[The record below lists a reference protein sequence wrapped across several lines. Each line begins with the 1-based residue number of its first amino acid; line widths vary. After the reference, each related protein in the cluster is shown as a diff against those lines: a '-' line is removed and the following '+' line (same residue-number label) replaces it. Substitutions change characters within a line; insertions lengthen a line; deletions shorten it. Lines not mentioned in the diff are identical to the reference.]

1 MEEQPTHG
9 QILNAVNDLK
19 TKLEVG
25 CKNMERIETELKA
38 SGVVQSTLAG
48 EITQLKISIALTR
61 GGMIAAA
68 FIVTLTATIVGI
80 VVAGLSAQN
89 QQQPPAQTSSI
100 QRPG

>member
-89 QQQPPAQTSSI
+89 QQQPPAQASSI